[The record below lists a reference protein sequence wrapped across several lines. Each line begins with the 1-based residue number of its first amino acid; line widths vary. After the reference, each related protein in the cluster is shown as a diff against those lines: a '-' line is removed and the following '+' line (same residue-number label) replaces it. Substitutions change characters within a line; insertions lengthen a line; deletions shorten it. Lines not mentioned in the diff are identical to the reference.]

1 MPVPTAVLVRMV
13 LYDMLQIVLSFCA
26 GVYVGTE
33 YEMMPYLE
41 QVRKTMRR
49 MEKKEPVQEERAAAA
64 PISSSWFPYFWGNG
78 KKTK

>member
-1 MPVPTAVLVRMV
+1 MPVPTAVLVRMF

-41 QVRKTMRR
+41 EVRKTMRR
-49 MEKKEPVQEERAAAA
+49 MEKKEPEPDARATAV
-64 PISSSWFPYFWGNG
+64 SSSWFSYFWGKG
-78 KKTK
+78 KKTE